1 MATIKDIAQLAGV
14 SHGTVSNVLNGRGNV
29 SMQKILQVEKAAHQ
43 LGYSMDER
51 ARWLRQPCDHAIGIV
66 LPNLQNDCFATLYST
81 LSAHMQQAGY
91 YSFLY
96 LTNDIPDQEEAALS
110 ELAGRKVSVVVLVT
124 CQSQGSDARRLL
136 KKSGVLLLCLV
147 RPTEPTDALICFDTQ
162 RIARQAAALLTDR
175 HPAHLA
181 MISGL
186 LMHRNESELIDALK
200 NELDSSIPIQC
211 YHTDSAN
218 ADIAAF
224 SCVSA
229 DPRPD
234 VVFTSSPA
242 FAQKLLNACAYRHDE
257 PPLIVSLAPAALIEP
272 ADAIRRIYLD
282 YKAMALQAC
291 DMIMGRQ
298 KPGVVLLPPKEPA
311 AKFAWSANIP
321 KGTRLNVLMID
332 GPDARALQKLLPDFS
347 RHTGI
352 EVTLAALPYA
362 DMYQTACMMGASGLY
377 DVLRLDAAWLS
388 SIAPQLLRPFDPASD
403 TVQSI
408 WSPMLEGV
416 REPFSVVDRQ
426 VYAFPFTPNVQLHF
440 YRKDLFDSN
449 KIRRLY
455 YESCHAQLDVP
466 ENYEQYCNLLRFFDR
481 SLNPLSPL
489 EYGAAI
495 ASNSIDCISGEF
507 LPCFFAMGGRLFDG
521 DGRPSL
527 KSEAGQKALR
537 CYAEM
542 HAHSYHISGNNSLW
556 SASVDCFTRGDSAM
570 LNMFINHVY
579 GIKNL
584 RKSKIAGQI
593 GFCSVPGKTPLMG
606 GGVLGVARA
615 SKNPEAALEFIRWAS
630 SEQIAVPFT
639 LLGGISPCRS
649 IYENQELLALYP
661 WLSIVPENL
670 ALSVV
675 RRVPKGINEHTVE
688 TIIGIAVRNMITGIC
703 SPDMALDQMQTQLEA
718 LCQNV

>member
-136 KKSGVLLLCLV
+136 KKSGALLLCLV

-162 RIARQAAALLTDR
+162 RIARQAAAQLADR

-186 LMHRNESELIDALK
+186 LMHRNESELIDTLK

-257 PPLIVSLAPAALIEP
+257 PPLIVSLAPAALIEH

-282 YKAMALQAC
+282 YKAMALQTC

-298 KPGVVLLPPKEPA
+298 KPGVVLIPPKAPA

-362 DMYQTACMMGASGLY
+362 DIYQTACMMGASGLY

-416 REPFSVVDRQ
+416 REPFSVVARK
-426 VYAFPFTPNVQLHF
+426 VYAFPFTPSVQLH
-440 YRKDLFDSN
+440 
-449 KIRRLY
+449 
-455 YESCHAQLDVP
+455 
-466 ENYEQYCNLLRFFDR
+466 
-481 SLNPLSPL
+481 
-489 EYGAAI
+489 G
-495 ASNSIDCISGEF
+495 
-507 LPCFFAMGGRLFDG
+507 
-521 DGRPSL
+521 
-527 KSEAGQKALR
+527 
-537 CYAEM
+537 
-542 HAHSYHISGNNSLW
+542 
-556 SASVDCFTRGDSAM
+556 
-570 LNMFINHVY
+570 
-579 GIKNL
+579 
-584 RKSKIAGQI
+584 
-593 GFCSVPGKTPLMG
+593 
-606 GGVLGVARA
+606 
-615 SKNPEAALEFIRWAS
+615 
-630 SEQIAVPFT
+630 
-639 LLGGISPCRS
+639 
-649 IYENQELLALYP
+649 
-661 WLSIVPENL
+661 
-670 ALSVV
+670 
-675 RRVPKGINEHTVE
+675 
-688 TIIGIAVRNMITGIC
+688 
-703 SPDMALDQMQTQLEA
+703 
-718 LCQNV
+718 